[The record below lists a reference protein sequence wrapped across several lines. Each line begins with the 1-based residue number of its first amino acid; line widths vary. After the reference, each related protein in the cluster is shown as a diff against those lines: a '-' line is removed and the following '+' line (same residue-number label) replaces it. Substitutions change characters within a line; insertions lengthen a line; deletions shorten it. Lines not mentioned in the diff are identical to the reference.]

1 MKRFNYL
8 LSIFAIAFLL
18 VFTSCSED
26 DDKDTDTAVEYNLTE
41 SLFNTATNAIQT
53 NINTGAM
60 AHNGDMNASGTMTF
74 RDVYTNMSDVS
85 GTAKPGDI
93 ITKFVYGK
101 DSTGAKGALMV
112 AFAMVKQEAGYGDD
126 HGNWNWYMLPD
137 GNDTD
142 FSTVSKVDPQA
153 NCSGCHSGG
162 TSDYRFVFG
171 S

>member
-8 LSIFAIAFLL
+8 LSIFAISFLL

-26 DDKDTDTAVEYNLTE
+26 DDKDTAIEYKLTE
-41 SLFNTATNAIQT
+41 SLFSSATNPIQT

-60 AHNGDMNASGTMTF
+60 AHNGDATASGTMTF
-74 RDVYTNMSDVS
+74 RDVYTNMTDVS

-93 ITKFVYGK
+93 ITKYVYGK

-112 AFAMVKQEAGYGDD
+112 AFAMVKQEAGNGDD
-126 HGNWNWYMLPD
+126 DGNWYWYMLPN

-142 FSTVSKVDPQA
+142 FSTVAKVDPQS

-162 TSDYRFVFG
+162 SSDYRFVFG

>member
-8 LSIFAIAFLL
+8 ISIFAISFLV

-26 DDKDTDTAVEYNLTE
+26 DDDKDTAIEYSLTE
-41 SLFNTATNAIQT
+41 SLFNSATNAIQT

-60 AHNGDMNASGTMTF
+60 AHNGNSTHSGTMTF
-74 RDVYTNMSDVS
+74 RDVFTNMSDVS

-101 DSTGAKGALMV
+101 DSTGAKGTLQM
-112 AFAMVKQEAGYGDD
+112 AFAMVKQEAGYGDAD
-126 HGNWNWYMLPD
+126 GNWYWYTLPAN
-137 GNDTD
+137 GNNPD
-142 FSTVSKVDPQA
+142 FSTIAKVDPQA

-162 TSDYRFVFG
+162 TSDHRFVFG

>member
-8 LSIFAIAFLL
+8 LSIFAISFLL

-26 DDKDTDTAVEYNLTE
+26 DNKDTAVEYNLTE
-41 SLFNTATNAIQT
+41 SLFNSATNAIQT
-53 NINTGAM
+53 NINNGNVG
-60 AHNGDMNASGTMTF
+60 AHNGDATASGTMTF
-74 RDVYTNMSDVS
+74 RDVYTNMTDVS

-93 ITKFVYGK
+93 ITKYVHGK
-101 DSTGAKGALMV
+101 DSTGAKGALLV
-112 AFAMVKQEAGYGDD
+112 AFAMVKQEAGFGDD
-126 HGNWNWYMLPD
+126 HGNWNWYMLPN

-142 FSTVSKVDPQA
+142 FSTVSKVDPQT